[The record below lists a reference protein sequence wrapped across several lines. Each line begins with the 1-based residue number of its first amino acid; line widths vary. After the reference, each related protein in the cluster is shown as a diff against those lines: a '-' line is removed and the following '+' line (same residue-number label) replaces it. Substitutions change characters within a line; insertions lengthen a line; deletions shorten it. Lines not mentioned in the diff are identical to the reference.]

1 MMITWLLV
9 VWNPTTP
16 PTQHVHAF
24 WNFLPN
30 IGNLSSSI
38 LPTCLVPA
46 SLQDW
51 NFVPR
56 WNVTNDTARNIEY
69 FLGTERFIR
78 HDGYKRWF
86 VEYQPDAMARDGS
99 APLLIVLHFGGG
111 NMRSSVGFGR
121 LAEKDPF
128 LKIAWDQGVYVM
140 SPNGAR
146 RRRNFPGIGT
156 KGIFQQWND
165 LLGGDETGLDDV
177 GFIVSLIDW
186 AVANRN
192 VNPKRVYLTGISNGG
207 MLSQR
212 IMIEHPELI
221 AAVGTVGASLP
232 NTDVPFPNLGV
243 PIVLIHGTADDFVPY
258 EGGIAAAGRGIVRS
272 VNDTLDYFIAAN
284 GADPDPIETLLPDT
298 DPNDGCRIASQYYA
312 HNTTPVLFYRMDGGG
327 HMTPGV
333 NVPQYI
339 INCGYQFYVGT
350 LCFDAVG
357 AQLIW
362 DFMSKYT
369 R

>member
-1 MMITWLLV
+1 
-9 VWNPTTP
+9 
-16 PTQHVHAF
+16 
-24 WNFLPN
+24 
-30 IGNLSSSI
+30 
-38 LPTCLVPA
+38 
-46 SLQDW
+46 LQDW

-78 HDGYKRWF
+78 HGGYNRWF

-99 APLLIVLHFGGG
+99 APLLIVLHWGGG
-111 NMRSSVGFGR
+111 NMRSSHGFGR

-128 LKIAWDQGVYVM
+128 LKLAWDNGVYVV

-156 KGIFQQWND
+156 KGLYQQWID
-165 LLGGDETGLDDV
+165 LLDGIDTGLDDV

-186 AVANRN
+186 AVVNRN
-192 VNPKRVYLTGISNGG
+192 VNPKRVYVTGISNGG
-207 MLSQR
+207 MLAQR
-212 IMIEHPELI
+212 LMIEHPELL

-232 NTDVPFPNLGV
+232 IANVPFPNLGV
-243 PIVLIHGTADDFVPY
+243 PILLINGTAHKRIPY
-258 EGGIAAAGRGIVRS
+258 DGGMTPSGRGISRS
-272 VNDTLDYFIAAN
+272 VNDTLDFFIAAN
-284 GADPDPIETLLPDT
+284 GAEPDPIETLLPDS
-298 DPNDGCRIASQYYA
+298 DPNDGCRIVSQYYA
-312 HNTTPVLFYRMDGGG
+312 HNATPVLFYCMDGGG

-333 NVPQYI
+333 DVPQYI
-339 INCGYQFYVGT
+339 INCGYQGFVGN

-362 DFMSKYT
+362 DFMFNHT
-369 R
+369 RKS